1 MRHRN
6 ACEQALHRAVAS
18 EQILRVA
25 TGIYKITPPRPKP
38 PPEPPRVCSDGT
50 TDEQWPSWLFERRE
64 TGVWR
69 GPGPPPGDPGRMVP
83 MDIIWKFSARMG
95 QREKELPS
103 GRYFGARDAASRPSD
118 ARVRHMRQR
127 LI

>member
-1 MRHRN
+1 VR
-6 ACEQALHRAVAS
+6 
-18 EQILRVA
+18 
-25 TGIYKITPPRPKP
+25 
-38 PPEPPRVCSDGT
+38 DGT

-127 LI
+127 LIAQVPSRGALADKSATWQLGGGQLIPR